1 MSIVCQLC
9 NQARAIVHL
18 TDFIPE
24 KRERH
29 LCEDCA
35 EKEGVIIKQ
44 QHPTT
49 NEILQQF
56 IKHKVG
62 LGRGEDIAC
71 PKCGVTFREFQVKGQ
86 LGCAHDYTAFQNLLL
101 PLIKSAHEGAE
112 QHMGKVPPTADET
125 VRRQTRLLRLR
136 RELQEAVEQ
145 EDYELA
151 ARLRDQIRTLEA
163 E

>member
-1 MSIVCQLC
+1 MNTVCQLC
-9 NQARAIVHL
+9 NQARAIVL
-18 TDFIPE
+18 VTDLMPE

-35 EKEGVIIKQ
+35 VKEGVIIKQ
-44 QHPTT
+44 QPTT

-56 IKHKVG
+56 IKHKVS
-62 LGRGEDIAC
+62 LGRGEDVTC
-71 PKCGVTFREFQVKGQ
+71 PKCSLTFREFQVKGQ

-112 QHMGKVPPTADET
+112 HHVGKVPPTADET
-125 VRRQTRLLRLR
+125 VRRQTQLLRLR
-136 RELQEAVEQ
+136 NELQEAVEQ
-145 EDYELA
+145 ENYELA
-151 ARLRDQIRTLEA
+151 AGLRDKIRILEA